1 MIDAVFSGWV
11 FLLDPDLN
19 PFWRFGCVGRRCIRK
34 HTQVHYAPTGRIAFL
49 ANGVTNI
56 RPPRGP
62 DVKRASPDLRF
73 VSDPK
78 IKKYIWPQPHW
89 FQPGQIQMYFGLWLC
104 LGSTIHFRDR
114 VPILYDPKG
123 RIPSFGN
130 GYTNIGPPWGPDCK
144 RAWPDLRLFAGACA
158 KRTFVSGHFGFNQS
172 QNPDSIGLLAP
183 AGPNVGSTS
192 KPTHNSGPI
201 GA

>member
-1 MIDAVFSGWV
+1 MRLGWIMMKSI
-11 FLLDPDLN
+11 LLNL
-19 PFWRFGCVGRRCIRK
+19 WIWSSRK
-34 HTQVHYAPTGRIAFL
+34 HTQVHYAHTGRIAFL
-49 ANGVTNI
+49 ANGVTDI

-62 DVKRASPDLRF
+62 DVKRAWPDLRF

-89 FQPGQIQMYFGLWLC
+89 FQPGSKSRFQRGPMSVTVLPT
-104 LGSTIHFRDR
+104 LGPQRRQTSKGHGRTSVLFRT
-114 VPILYDPKG
+114 PKSKNTYG
-123 RIPSFGN
+123 PSH
-130 GYTNIGPPWGPDCK
+130 I
-144 RAWPDLRLFAGACA
+144 
-158 KRTFVSGHFGFNQS
+158 GFNLG